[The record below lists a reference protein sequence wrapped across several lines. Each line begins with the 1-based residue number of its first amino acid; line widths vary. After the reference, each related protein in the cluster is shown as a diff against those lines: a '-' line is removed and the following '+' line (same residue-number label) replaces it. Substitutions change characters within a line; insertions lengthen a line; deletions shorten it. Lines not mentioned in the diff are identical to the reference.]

1 MARKANGTAG
11 LFHAVSGAPIGWM
24 ERYWAPTLVVS
35 TAGAY
40 AARCRRCCAVHLLK
54 GYLLTAELADISSM
68 AFLPLD
74 RHYRH
79 ERREILDVRDAF
91 KNAGIKGA
99 TEFVCDA
106 NITSDAIVLWVG
118 VRSPDEMGTFS

>member
-1 MARKANGTAG
+1 
-11 LFHAVSGAPIGWM
+11 
-24 ERYWAPTLVVS
+24 
-35 TAGAY
+35 
-40 AARCRRCCAVHLLK
+40 
-54 GYLLTAELADISSM
+54 M

-99 TEFVCDA
+99 AEFVCDA
-106 NITSDAIVLWVG
+106 NITSDAIVLWAG
-118 VRSPDEMGTFS
+118 VRSLDEMGTFSQPPITSLEITKLLAGLD